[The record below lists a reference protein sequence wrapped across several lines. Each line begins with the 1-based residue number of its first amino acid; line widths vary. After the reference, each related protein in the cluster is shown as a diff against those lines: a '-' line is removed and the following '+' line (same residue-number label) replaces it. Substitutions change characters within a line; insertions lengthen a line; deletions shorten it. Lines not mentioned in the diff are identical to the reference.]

1 MASNLTRNEARER
14 ARLLT
19 VQSYQV
25 DLDLTA
31 GESTF
36 GSATTVRFTCSNPG
50 SDTFIDLTAPEITE
64 IVLNGAAVDPGAF
77 DGHRI
82 ALTGLA
88 ESNELRV
95 VADCAYSHTGEG
107 LHRFTDPADKG
118 VYMYSDLETFD
129 AHQIY
134 ACFDQPDLKATF
146 ELTVIAQDDWEVIS
160 NMPPAGATRD
170 RRARAASAGASR
182 PRRCCRPTS
191 PRSPPGPTTWSAR
204 STTASRWASSAAS
217 RWPSTWTRTRSSR
230 SPGRALTSTSA
241 SSSCGTRSASTTSCS
256 CPSSRRARWR
266 TPAA

>member
-1 MASNLTRNEARER
+1 MASNLTRDEARER

-50 SDTFIDLTAPEITE
+50 SDTFIDLTAPEVTE
-64 IVLNGAAVDPGAF
+64 IILNGAAVDPAAF
-77 DGHRI
+77 DGNRI
-82 ALTGLA
+82 TLTGLA

-95 VADCAYSHTGEG
+95 VAACAYSHTGEG

-146 ELTVIAQDDWEVIS
+146 EFTVTAQDDWEVIS
-160 NMPPAGATRD
+160 NMAPAGRARGRRPGPPALALPGHAAAVDLHHRGRRGAL
-170 RRARAASAGASR
+170 
-182 PRRCCRPTS
+182 PRG
-191 PRSPPGPTTWSAR
+191 PPGAR
-204 STTASRWASSAAS
+204 RHPAGHLLPPVAG
-217 RWPSTWTRTRSSR
+217 PVPG
-230 SPGRALTSTSA
+230 PGRDLRGHPAGLRLLPARVPA
-241 SSSCGTRSASTTSCS
+241 SGTRSASTTSCS